1 MVKCYIQR
9 KFFHKFDFLKQLT
22 YLLERLEVVN
32 MKSELQKIFGACILI
47 VTGVLISVQSYTQIS
62 SNCLGAVSICSG
74 TTFTY
79 AAPTGIGNAAPG
91 NNYGCLGGQ
100 PNPSW
105 FSLQVGTSG
114 TISINQTGPCDQDYA
129 LWGPFTSIAAGCSS
143 LGAPISCSFTTA
155 ANNSFSFTGTAGQFY
170 ILLVTNWC
178 GGGGTVSISEAAGGG
193 SLSCVPVCTVTASNT
208 GPYCAGGTITLNA
221 SNAGANY
228 TYTWT
233 GPNGFSATGQSVTIP
248 NATTLNAGIYTVTA
262 IGAATCTGTTTVVV
276 NPTPTINPTS
286 NSPVCVGSQIQLSSG
301 ATGGTVAWTGPPG
314 SGWGALSLNPV
325 INNAQPINNGNYNVT
340 VIQNGCFATGTV
352 SVTVNPVPTA
362 SVSGFYNLC
371 AGQQV
376 PAQNFTSTPAGAT
389 FNWTNTAPGIGL
401 AASGSGNIP
410 AFNATNNTN
419 AMLIGV
425 IGVTPV
431 LNNCSGTTGYINV
444 IVNPTPG
451 MSTPASNIYCDGA
464 NVPAMVWTVNP
475 SNATVSWNNDNTSTG
490 LAASGNAN
498 IPTFVATNPNLNQ
511 IVSTVTATPTLG
523 ACSGTPITYTI
534 TVAGVGDATITDI
547 GPLCSDAGVQT
558 LVAVDPTGTWVGPGI
573 VDPVNGLFDPM
584 IAGPGTHT
592 VNYSLP
598 GQCGS
603 ADGTQIEVVNVPV
616 VNAGL
621 DFSICEGADT
631 LMSGSFTNS
640 NTGNETFFWT
650 PTDNLSGSLTL
661 TPSFTANSSQT
672 YTLTVVSGACSST
685 DDVSV
690 TVVSQPDA
698 TITDVAALCQDDTPI
713 VLTANDSGGVWSG
726 TGITD
731 QINGTF
737 DPTGLNASS
746 YTVTYAIGGFCP
758 SQDNTDIV
766 VNEVFDGT
774 ITPAGPFCQA
784 DLPQTLSAA
793 SPGGSWS
800 GTGII
805 NATTGSFGSTSTPG
819 NTYTLTYTTSGLCPR
834 DFTTDILVNENF
846 DATIT
851 AVNPVCNN
859 AAPFNLSAADPGGVW
874 SGDGITDAN
883 NGTFDASGLIPGFY
897 TVNYDIGGPCPATA
911 SLDIEV
917 LDVPDGT
924 ITPAGPFCQTDLP
937 QTLTAATPGGTWSGA
952 GVTSAANGTFGSI
965 NTAAGNYTINY
976 ATSGQCS
983 QNFSTTVTVIAN
995 LDATISNAGPFCID
1009 DPVYT
1014 LQAASSTGVWSG
1026 TAQITANGSIDPSIL
1041 GAGTFTFNY
1050 NIDNNGCLSSDDVI
1064 VVVNPL
1070 PIPSLTVSSVGGC
1083 SPVTTTLT
1091 NTSNPL
1097 GSVAVWSVDGNPVGN
1112 GNSLSYTFDGNACF
1126 DVGLLITD
1134 ANGCS
1139 AYTESLDVVC
1149 TVTNPN
1155 ASFTWE
1161 PVEPTPG
1168 GVVTFSNL
1176 SLGGV
1181 SYTWDINGVEYN
1193 SQNLIYDVPSNF
1205 EDNFLVCLD
1214 VIGVG
1219 GCMDAQ
1225 CYTVNLDQEE
1235 FIYIPNSFTPDNDGV
1250 NDVFGPS
1257 ITNYVE
1263 GAPYSFKI
1271 FDRWGD
1277 VIFETNDPKKVW
1289 IGNVHDGE
1297 YWAEPDAYIYEVVVT
1312 LTPETNAERFVGA
1325 VILLR

>member
-1 MVKCYIQR
+1 MKKNLSPLVK
-9 KFFHKFDFLKQLT
+9 
-22 YLLERLEVVN
+22 
-32 MKSELQKIFGACILI
+32 SCITLVMI
-47 VTGVLISVQSYTQIS
+47 LFVFSHAQAQIS
-62 SNCLGAVSICSG
+62 SNCLGAVPICSG

-79 AAPTGIGNAAPG
+79 TAPTGIGSAAPG

-105 FSLQVGTSG
+105 FVLQVGTAG
-114 TISINQTGPCDQDYA
+114 NISINQTGPCDQDFA
-129 LWGPFTSIAAGCSS
+129 LWGPFTSVAAGCGN
-143 LGAPISCSFTTA
+143 LGAPIQCSFTTA
-155 ANNSFSFTGTAGQFY
+155 ANNSFTINGTTGQFY
-170 ILLVTNWC
+170 ILLVTNW
-178 GGGGTVSISEAAGGG
+178 GGCSGSVSISEAAGGG
-193 SLSCVPVCTVTASNT
+193 SLSCAPFCSVTASNT
-208 GPYCAGGTITLNA
+208 GPYCSGATITLNA

-233 GPNGFSATGQSVTIP
+233 GPNGFSASGQSVTIP
-248 NATTLNAGIYTVTA
+248 SSTTANAGLYTVTA
-262 IGAATCTGTTTVVV
+262 TGAATCTGTTNVVV
-276 NPTPTINPTS
+276 NQSPIINATS
-286 NSPVCVGSQIQLSSG
+286 NSPVCLGSPLTLNSG
-301 ATGGTVAWTGPPG
+301 TTGGIVAWQGPPG
-314 SGWGALSLNPV
+314 SNYAALGATPTIASATALH
-325 INNAQPINNGNYNVT
+325 NGNFTVT
-340 VIQNGCFATGTV
+340 VLQNGCSASATLP
-352 SVTVNPVPTA
+352 VTVVTPPTA
-362 SVSGFYNLC
+362 NISGFYTLC

-401 AASGSGNIP
+401 PASGTGNMP

-431 LNNCSGTTGYINV
+431 LNNCTGTTGYINV

-451 MSTPASNIYCDGA
+451 MSTPVSNIYCDGA

-475 SNATVSWNNDNTSTG
+475 GNATVAWSNDNTNTG
-490 LAASGNAN
+490 LSASGTAN
-498 IPTFVATNPNLNQ
+498 IPTFVATNSELSQ

-523 ACSGTPITYTI
+523 TCSGTPISYTI

-547 GPLCSDAGVQT
+547 GPLCSDAGIQT
-558 LVAVDPTGTWVGPGI
+558 LVAVDSTGIWSGSGI
-573 VDPVNGLFDPM
+573 IDPVNGLFDPL
-584 IAGPGTHT
+584 IAGAGPHT
-592 VNYSLP
+592 INYSIP

-603 ADGTQIEVVNVPV
+603 TDGTQILVVNVPI

-621 DFSICEGADT
+621 DFDICEGLDT
-631 LMSGSFTNS
+631 LMTGSFTNS
-640 NTGNETFFWT
+640 NTGSETFFWT
-650 PTDNLSGSLTL
+650 PSTNLNGSLTL
-661 TPSFTANSSQT
+661 TPTYTANSSQT

-685 DDVSV
+685 DDVTV
-690 TVVSQPDA
+690 TAIPQPNA
-698 TITDVAALCQDDTPI
+698 TITDIAALCQDDTAI
-713 VLTANDSGGVWSG
+713 NLTTANAGGVWSG
-726 TGITD
+726 TGIVD
-731 QINGTF
+731 PILGTF
-737 DPTGLNASS
+737 DPTGLAPNT
-746 YTVTYAIGGFCP
+746 YNVTYSIGGFCP
-758 SQDNTDIV
+758 SQDDTDIT

-774 ITPAGPFCQA
+774 ITPAGPFCQV
-784 DLPQTLSAA
+784 DLPQTLTAVT
-793 SPGGSWS
+793 PGGIWS
-800 GTGII
+800 GIGIA
-805 NATTGSFGSTSTPG
+805 NGTTGSFGSPTSAG
-819 NTYTLTYTTSGLCPR
+819 NTYTITYTTPGLCPR

-851 AVNPVCNN
+851 AVNPMCNN
-859 AAPFNLSAADPGGVW
+859 AAPFNLTAADLGGTW
-874 SGDGITDAN
+874 SGNGITNATL
-883 NGTFDASGLIPGFY
+883 GTFDPSGLVPGPY
-897 TVNYDIGGPCPATA
+897 TVNYDISGPCPASAT
-911 SLDIEV
+911 LDIEV

-937 QTLTAATPGGTWSGA
+937 QTLSAATTGGIWSGT
-952 GVTSAANGTFGSI
+952 GITSAANGTFGSA

-976 ATSGQCS
+976 ATAGQCS
-983 QNFSTTVTVIAN
+983 QSFTTNITVIAN

-1009 DPVYT
+1009 EPPYT
-1014 LQAASSTGVWSG
+1014 LQAASPNGVWSG
-1026 TAQITANGSIDPSIL
+1026 TEPIAVNGTIDPSVL
-1041 GAGTFTFNY
+1041 GAGTFSFDY
-1050 NIDNNGCLSSDDVI
+1050 NIDNNGCLSSDNI
-1064 VVVNPL
+1064 TVVVNPL
-1070 PIPSLTVSSVGGC
+1070 PVPSFTVGSTGGC
-1083 SPVTTTLT
+1083 APVTTSFT

-1097 GSVAVWSVDGNPVGN
+1097 GSIAVWSVDGNPVGN
-1112 GNSLSYTFDGNACF
+1112 GNSLPYTFNGNSCF

-1139 AYTESLDVVC
+1139 AYTQTTDAVC

-1161 PVEPTPG
+1161 PVEPAPG
-1168 GVVTFSNL
+1168 GIVTFSNL

-1181 SYTWDINGVEYN
+1181 TYTWDINGVTYN
-1193 SQNLIYDVPSNF
+1193 SEDLIFNVPSNF

-1214 VIGVG
+1214 VVGLG

-1225 CYTVNLDQEE
+1225 CYTVTLNQEE

-1257 ITNYVE
+1257 ITKYVE

-1297 YWAEPDAYIYEVVVT
+1297 HWAGPDAYIYEVVVT

>member
-1 MVKCYIQR
+1 MKKNRYSLVKLCITLVLSM
-9 KFFHKFDFLKQLT
+9 FVFS
-22 YLLERLEVVN
+22 RL
-32 MKSELQKIFGACILI
+32 QA
-47 VTGVLISVQSYTQIS
+47 QIS
-62 SNCLGAVSICSG
+62 SNCLGAVPICSG

-79 AAPTGIGNAAPG
+79 TAPTGIGSAAPG

-105 FSLQVGTSG
+105 FYLQVGTSG

-129 LWGPFTSIAAGCSS
+129 LWGPFTSVAAGCSG

-155 ANNSFSFTGTAGQFY
+155 ANNSFTINGTTGQFY

-178 GGGGTVSISEAAGGG
+178 GSAGSVSISEAPGGG

-208 GPYCAGGTITLNA
+208 GPYCAGATITLNA

-248 NATTLNAGIYTVTA
+248 NSTAANAGVYTVTA
-262 IGAATCTGTTTVVV
+262 TGAATCTGTTTVVV
-276 NPTPTINPTS
+276 NPLPTINPTS

-314 SGWGALSLNPV
+314 SGWGGLGLNPT
-325 INNAQPINNGNYNVT
+325 INNAQPIYNGNVNVT

-352 SVTVNPVPTA
+352 AVTVNPVPTA

-401 AASGSGNIP
+401 PASGTGNIP
-410 AFNATNNTN
+410 AFVTTNNTN

-425 IGVTPV
+425 IGVTPT

-464 NVPAMVWTVNP
+464 SVPAMVWTVNP
-475 SNATVSWNNDNTSTG
+475 SNATVAWSNDNTNTG
-490 LAASGNAN
+490 LAASGSAN
-498 IPTFVATNPNLNQ
+498 IPTFVATNPELSQ

-523 ACSGTPITYTI
+523 ACSGTPISYTI

-547 GPLCSDAGVQT
+547 GPLCSDAGIQT
-558 LVAVDPTGTWVGPGI
+558 LVAVDSTGTWSGPGI
-573 VDPVNGLFDPM
+573 VDPVNGLFDPL
-584 IAGPGTHT
+584 IAGAGPHT
-592 VNYSLP
+592 INYSIP

-603 ADGTQIEVVNVPV
+603 TDGTQILVVNVPI

-621 DFSICEGADT
+621 DFDICEGLDT
-631 LMSGSFTNS
+631 LMTGSFTNS
-640 NTGNETFFWT
+640 STGSETFFWT
-650 PTDNLSGSLTL
+650 PSTNLTGNLTL
-661 TPSFTANSSQT
+661 TPTYTANSSQT
-672 YTLTVVSGACSST
+672 YTLTVVSGACSAT
-685 DDVSV
+685 DDVAV
-690 TVVSQPDA
+690 TVIPQSNA
-698 TITDVAALCQDDTPI
+698 TITDIAALCQDDTAI
-713 VLTANDSGGVWSG
+713 NLTAANAGGVWSG
-726 TGITD
+726 SGIVD
-731 QINGTF
+731 VNNGTF
-737 DPTGLNASS
+737 DPAGLNPNT
-746 YTVTYAIGGFCP
+746 YTITYAIGGFCP
-758 SQDNTDIV
+758 SQDDTDIT

-774 ITPAGPFCQA
+774 VTLTGPFCQV
-784 DLPQTLSAA
+784 DLPQTLTAVT
-793 SPGGSWS
+793 PGGIWS
-800 GTGII
+800 GTGIA
-805 NATTGSFGSTSTPG
+805 NGTTGSFGSPTLAS
-819 NTYTLTYTTSGLCPR
+819 NTYTITYTTPGLCPR

-851 AVNPVCNN
+851 AVNPVCND
-859 AAPFNLSAADPGGVW
+859 ATPFNLVAADAGGTW
-874 SGDGITDAN
+874 SGTGITNAA
-883 NGTFDASGLIPGFY
+883 NGTFDPNGLVPGPY
-897 TVNYDIGGPCPATA
+897 TVNYDISGPCPASG

-917 LDVPDGT
+917 LEVPDGT

-937 QTLTAATPGGTWSGA
+937 QSLTAATAGGIWSGT
-952 GVTSAANGTFGSI
+952 GITSAANGTFGSA
-965 NTAAGNYTINY
+965 NTAAGDYAINYTT
-976 ATSGQCS
+976 AGQCS
-983 QNFSTTVTVIAN
+983 QTFATNITVIAN

-1009 DPVYT
+1009 EPPYT
-1014 LQAASSTGVWSG
+1014 LQASSAGGVWSCSSG
-1026 TAQITANGSIDPSIL
+1026 NGQISSNGSIDPSIL
-1041 GAGTFTFNY
+1041 GTGTFTFNY
-1050 NIDNNGCLSSDDVI
+1050 NIDNNGCLSSDDVT
-1064 VVVNPL
+1064 VLVNPL
-1070 PIPSLTVSSVGGC
+1070 PVPSFTVGSVGGC
-1083 SPVTTTLT
+1083 APVTTSFT

-1097 GSVAVWSVDGNPVGN
+1097 GSIAVWSVDGNPVGN
-1112 GNSLSYTFDGNACF
+1112 GNSLSYTFDGNSCF

-1139 AYTESLDVVC
+1139 AYTQTIDAVC

-1155 ASFTWE
+1155 ASFTWD
-1161 PVEPTPG
+1161 PVEPAPG
-1168 GVVTFSNL
+1168 GIVTFSNL
-1176 SLGGV
+1176 SLGGIT
-1181 SYTWDINGVEYN
+1181 YAWDIDGVTYN
-1193 SQNLIYDVPSNF
+1193 SEDLIFNVPSNF

-1214 VIGVG
+1214 VIGLG

-1225 CYTVNLDQEE
+1225 CYTVTLDQEE

-1257 ITNYVE
+1257 ITKFVE

-1277 VIFETNDPKKVW
+1277 VIFETSDPKKVW
-1289 IGNVHDGE
+1289 TGNVHDGD